1 MSAGQESATPR
12 PYKRPMSRTWWL
24 KNPRYT
30 LFILRESSAVFMV
43 VFVLIYLVQ
52 FVRLGS
58 GETDYNA
65 YLDLMDS
72 PLWIAIHVVVL
83 AFALLHS
90 VTWINL
96 MPKGLPE
103 YVMGIK
109 VPPLGLLIGG
119 FTAWVVAS
127 VVVSLLLF

>member
-1 MSAGQESATPR
+1 MSTGHESATPPR
-12 PYKRPMSRTWWL
+12 YKRPMSRTWWL

-52 FVRLGS
+52 FLRLGS
-58 GETDYNA
+58 SEASYNA

-83 AFALLHS
+83 AFAILHS

-109 VPPLGLLIGG
+109 VPPLGLVVGG
-119 FTAWVVAS
+119 FAAWVVAS
-127 VVVSLLLF
+127 VAVAILLF

>member
-1 MSAGQESATPR
+1 MNTDQEPATPR
-12 PYKRPMSRTWWL
+12 GYKRNMSRTWFL

-30 LFILRESSAVFMV
+30 FFILRESSAVFMV
-43 VFVLIYLVQ
+43 VFVLIYLFQ
-52 FVRLGS
+52 FIKLGS
-58 GETDYNA
+58 GEASYNT

-72 PLWIAIHVVVL
+72 PLWIAIHVLVL
-83 AFALLHS
+83 AFALLHT

-103 YVMGIK
+103 YVMGVK

-119 FTAWVVAS
+119 FTTWVVAS
-127 VVVSLLLF
+127 VAVAILLF

>member
-1 MSAGQESATPR
+1 MSIGQGPTAPR
-12 PYKRPMSRTWWL
+12 RYKRPMPRTWWL
-24 KNPRYT
+24 RNPRYI
-30 LFILRESSAVFMV
+30 LFILRETSAVFMV

-52 FVRLGS
+52 LLKLGD
-58 GETDYNA
+58 GQTTYKA

-72 PLWIAIHVVVL
+72 PGWIAIHIVVL
-83 AFALLHS
+83 AFALLHT

-109 VPPLGLLIGG
+109 VPALGLLIGG

-127 VVVSLLLF
+127 GVVALVLF

>member
-1 MSAGQESATPR
+1 MSTGQGPATPR
-12 PYKRPMSRTWWL
+12 RYKRPMSRTWWL

-52 FVRLGS
+52 FVKLGS
-58 GETDYNA
+58 GEASYNA
-65 YLDLMDS
+65 YLDLMDT

-83 AFALLHS
+83 AFALLHT

-103 YVMGIK
+103 YVMGVK
-109 VPPLGLLIGG
+109 VPALGLLIGG

>member
-1 MSAGQESATPR
+1 MNTGQGPATPR
-12 PYKRPMSRTWWL
+12 RYKRPMSRTWWL
-24 KNPRYT
+24 KNPRYA

-52 FVRLGS
+52 FVKLGS
-58 GETDYNA
+58 GEASYNA

-83 AFALLHS
+83 AFALLHT

-103 YVMGIK
+103 YVMGVK

-119 FTAWVVAS
+119 FAAWVLTSVA
-127 VVVSLLLF
+127 VTILLF

>member
-1 MSAGQESATPR
+1 MSTGQGPGTPR
-12 PYKRPMSRTWWL
+12 RYKRPMSRTWWL

-43 VFVLIYLVQ
+43 VFVLTYLVQ
-52 FVRLGS
+52 FLKLGS
-58 GETDYNA
+58 GEAAYNA

-72 PLWIAIHVVVL
+72 PLWIAIHLVVL
-83 AFALLHS
+83 AFALLHT

-119 FTAWVVAS
+119 FSAWVVAS
-127 VVVSLLLF
+127 VVVAILLF